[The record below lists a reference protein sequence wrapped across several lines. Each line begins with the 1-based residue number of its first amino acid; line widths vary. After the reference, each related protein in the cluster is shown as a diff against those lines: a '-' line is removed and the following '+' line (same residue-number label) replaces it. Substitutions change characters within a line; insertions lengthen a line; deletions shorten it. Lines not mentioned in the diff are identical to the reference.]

1 MGNLAKRKKT
11 SHFNKE
17 NKAPGEEQDEPDSDV
32 EECLENNDS
41 SMEQSEI
48 IQTSPEEAESVLP
61 EQQANSCENEPDA
74 EHESEQA
81 SGNTANSR
89 SEEGNKDTECSEKS
103 KGCNGD
109 LTEHFSNKD
118 TNGK

>member
-1 MGNLAKRKKT
+1 MGNLAKRKKI

-41 SMEQSEI
+41 SMEQNEM
-48 IQTSPEEAESVLP
+48 IQSSLEEAEIILP
-61 EQQANSCENEPDA
+61 EQQANSRGNKSDA
-74 EHESEQA
+74 ENESEQA
-81 SGNTANSR
+81 SGSTAKSR
-89 SEEGNKDTECSEKS
+89 SEEGGKDTECTEKS
-103 KGCNGD
+103 KRCNGD
-109 LTEHFSNKD
+109 LIEHLSDKD